1 MAARASEHPPHLDD
15 TQSVSAS
22 RDLLLRFCTRYTG
35 DPVAAED
42 LAQQTLLEALE
53 HRHELRNPESYRSW
67 LFGIARNQCRLWAR
81 SRGREVLGL
90 SDPDDFDPGLA
101 GGYRWQAS
109 DIDLQLDLER
119 DDLARLLD
127 RAMALLPAETRAA
140 LVERYIRESPQAEIA
155 KRLGLT
161 EGAVEARLHRGKLAL
176 RRLLT
181 TELSDEAVSY
191 GLVQPKDAGWQT
203 TRIWCPGCG
212 KHKLEG
218 WLRPREGK
226 LDMRCPGCSSRR
238 GHFIH
243 SRLGTGLQDVRTYRP
258 AVTRVLGVIDVMFRA
273 RAKDGAAPCPVCG
286 AWLPIATGIPPWVP
300 SPYADPNSIYLW
312 HPGCGGADSETWH
325 SLTWSLPEARNF
337 WREHPRMRFLP
348 EREIE
353 VAGSPAVVTGF
364 ESMTGGAR
372 LEVVALR
379 DSLRVLSVNGSPSPR
394 SHHAGDTVE

>member
-1 MAARASEHPPHLDD
+1 MD
-15 TQSVSAS
+15 TRVRDHRPQLEDAQSVSAN

-53 HRHELRNPESYRSW
+53 HRRELRNPTSHRSW

-81 SRGREVLGL
+81 GRGREV
-90 SDPDDFDPGLA
+90 PGLIELDSERELA
-101 GGYRWQAS
+101 GRDQWQAS

-140 LVERYIRESPQAEIA
+140 LVERYIKESPQAEVA
-155 KRLGLT
+155 VRLGLT

-191 GLVQPKDAGWQT
+191 GLIQPKDAGWQT

-218 WLRPREGK
+218 WLRSREGK
-226 LDMRCPGCSSRR
+226 LYMRCPQCSSHS

-243 SRLGTGLQDVRTYRP
+243 SRLGNGLQDIQTYRP
-258 AVTRVLGVIDVMFRA
+258 AVSRVLRIIDEMFRA
-273 RAKDGAAPCPVCG
+273 RAKDGAAPCPACG
-286 AWLPIATGIPPWVP
+286 DWLPIARGTPPWVP
-300 SPYADPNSIYLW
+300 PRYVNPNSIYLW

-325 SLTWSLPEARNF
+325 SLTWSLPEARSF

-353 VAGSPAVVTGF
+353 AAGSPAVVTGF
-364 ESMTGGAR
+364 QSVTDGAR
-372 LEVVALR
+372 LDVVALR
-379 DSLRVLSVNGSPSPR
+379 DSLRVLSVNGSPPLTSQ
-394 SHHAGDTVE
+394 HAGDTVE

>member
-1 MAARASEHPPHLDD
+1 MDRHVSDVPPRRDD
-15 TQSVSAS
+15 AQSVSAN

-42 LAQQTLLEALE
+42 LAQQTLLEAME
-53 HRHELRNPESYRSW
+53 HRHELRTPESYRSW

-81 SRGREVLGL
+81 GRGREV
-90 SDPDDFDPGLA
+90 PGPIDLDGEHEGA
-101 GGYRWQAS
+101 GGYRWQAG

-140 LVERYIRESPQAEIA
+140 LVERYIRESPQAEVA
-155 KRLGLT
+155 RRLGLT

-181 TELSDEAVSY
+181 TELSDEAVTY
-191 GLVQPKDAGWQT
+191 GLIQPRDVGWQT

-212 KHKLEG
+212 KHRLEG
-218 WLRPREGK
+218 MLQPREGK
-226 LDMRCPGCSSRR
+226 LDMRCPECSSQK

-243 SRLGTGLQDVRTYRP
+243 SRLGNGLQDIRTFRP
-258 AVTRVLGVIDVMFRA
+258 AVSRVLKVIDEMFRVQ
-273 RAKDGAAPCPVCG
+273 AKDGGAPCPVCG
-286 AWLPIATGIPPWVP
+286 AWLPIARGKPPWVP
-300 SPYADPNSIYLW
+300 PQYVDPDSMYLW
-312 HPGCGGADSETWH
+312 HAGCGGADSETWH
-325 SLTWSLPEARNF
+325 SLTWSLPEARSF

-353 VAGSPAVVTGF
+353 AAGSAAVVTGF
-364 ESMTGGAR
+364 QSVTGGAR
-372 LEVVALR
+372 LDVVALR
-379 DSLRVLSVNGSPSPR
+379 DSLRVLSVNGSPPFTSR
-394 SHHAGDTVE
+394 HAGDMGE

>member
-1 MAARASEHPPHLDD
+1 MVTRASEHPPHLEDS
-15 TQSVSAS
+15 QSISAS
-22 RDLLLRFCTRYTG
+22 RDMLLRFCTRYTG

-53 HRHELRNPESYRSW
+53 HHHELRNPEAHRSW

-81 SRGREVLGL
+81 SRGREVFSPHDLDCGRKH
-90 SDPDDFDPGLA
+90 
-101 GGYRWQAS
+101 GGGPHWQAG

-119 DDLARLLD
+119 EDLARLLD

-155 KRLGLT
+155 MRLGLT

-181 TELSDEAVSY
+181 TELSDEAISY
-191 GLVQPKDAGWQT
+191 GLVQSRDAGWQT

-212 KHKLEG
+212 KHRLEG
-218 WLRPREGK
+218 WLRSREGK
-226 LDMRCPGCSSRR
+226 LDMRCPECSLRR

-243 SRLGTGLQDVRTYRP
+243 SRLGNELSDVRTYRP
-258 AVTRVLGVIDVMFRA
+258 ALSRVLRVIDVMFRA
-273 RAKDGAAPCPVCG
+273 QAKDGAAPCPVCG
-286 AWLPIATGIPPWVP
+286 DLLPLTRGTPPWVP
-300 SPYADPNSIYLW
+300 LRYADPNSIYLW

-325 SLTWSLPEARNF
+325 SLTWSLPEARRF

-353 VAGSPAVVTGF
+353 AMGSPAVVTGF
-364 ESMTGGAR
+364 QSVTDGAK
-372 LEVVALR
+372 LEVVTLR
-379 DSLRVLSVNGSPSPR
+379 DSLRVVSVNGTSCQGR
-394 SHHAGDTVE
+394 RTGDTVE